1 MTFHMKI
8 FYRMKSRMKSD
19 KSSSV
24 KNYHCMKQLDLYG
37 NALYLLNHEFI
48 EYTDTDGTYARRCKT
63 NRNP

>member
-8 FYRMKSRMKSD
+8 FYRMKSD

-24 KNYHCMKQLDLYG
+24 KNDHCMKQLDLYG
-37 NALYLLNHEFI
+37 NVLYLLNHEFI

-63 NRNP
+63 NRNS